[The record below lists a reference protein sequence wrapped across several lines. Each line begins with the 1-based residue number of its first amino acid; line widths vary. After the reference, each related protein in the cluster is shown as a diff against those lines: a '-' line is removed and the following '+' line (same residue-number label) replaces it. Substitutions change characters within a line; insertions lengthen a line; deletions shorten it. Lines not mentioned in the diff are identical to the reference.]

1 MQSQP
6 HLCSLATSEASLLFP
21 PPLCLRG
28 RAGGGGSLEPIIEK
42 GRSGGRRSGIGIAEL
57 QQTQQTGC
65 LPWHRLDPRLP
76 ATMAPGSL
84 SWLLSWA
91 TLCHLTMLL
100 AGTSVGSGQQHG
112 VKKCIF
118 TCNKMTSE
126 IHLHRLVRYQRNQ
139 ESCDKPA
146 IIFETKGH
154 RNFCADPKERWV
166 QEAME
171 HLDRQAAV
179 TTQNG
184 GTFEK
189 QIGLSEPRTAPVT
202 RGVDRSAVSEPK
214 ATEESSSQ
222 EAQRA
227 LGTSPELLMGAAG
240 FWGTTSLSTS
250 KPPDAGVPA
259 GPKKTELLNTAAVT
273 TATSWQSSA
282 ASQPESGL
290 WAEGKSSEGP
300 STQAPSTQTPSTQ
313 APSTQTLLTRAPS
326 TQTPSTQTPST
337 QTLPTQAPSTQTL
350 PTQAPSTQTL
360 STQAPTVSHTAQE
373 DSVGPEGQS
382 VSVKRQNLMPENSLG
397 SMEMDPISA
406 HTEAFRGPGSM
417 PHVSLTPVFSDGAP
431 SREPVASGSW
441 APKAKEPIH
450 ATVDPQRLGIIIT
463 PVPDSQA
470 ATRRQAVGL
479 LAFLGLLFCLGVA
492 MFAYQSFQSCP
503 HKLVGDVVERLH
515 YIPRS
520 CASNSYVLVPV

>member
-1 MQSQP
+1 MEGEEGSPLDPSKPGPASRALLVCGAILSRRTSPGALMQSQP

-100 AGTSVGSGQQHG
+100 AGQQHG

-126 IHLHRLVRYQRNQ
+126 IRLHRLVRYQRNQ

-300 STQAPSTQTPSTQ
+300 STQAPSTQT
-313 APSTQTLLTRAPS
+313 
-326 TQTPSTQTPST
+326 
-337 QTLPTQAPSTQTL
+337 
-350 PTQAPSTQTL
+350 L

>member
-6 HLCSLATSEASLLFP
+6 QLCSLATSEASLFFP
-21 PPLCLRG
+21 PPPCLRG

-42 GRSGGRRSGIGIAEL
+42 GRSGGRRSGIRIAEL
-57 QQTQQTGC
+57 QQTHQTGC

-76 ATMAPGSL
+76 AAMAPGSL

-91 TLCHLTMLL
+91 ALCHLTMLL
-100 AGTSVGSGQQHG
+100 AGQQHG

-126 IHLHRLVRYQRNQ
+126 IPLHRLVRYQRNQ

-154 RNFCADPKERWV
+154 RNICADPKESWV
-166 QEAME
+166 QAAME

-240 FWGTTSLSTS
+240 SWGTTSLSTS
-250 KPPDAGVPA
+250 KPPDGGAPA

-273 TATSWQSSA
+273 TAASWQSSA

-300 STQAPSTQTPSTQ
+300 STQAPSTQAPSTQ
-313 APSTQTLLTRAPS
+313 A
-326 TQTPSTQTPST
+326 PSTQTPST
-337 QTLPTQAPSTQTL
+337 QTLPTPSTQAPSTQTL

-382 VSVKRQNLMPENSLG
+382 MLVKRQNLMPENSLG

-406 HTEAFRGPGSM
+406 HTDAFRGPGSM
-417 PHVSLTPVFSDGAP
+417 PHVSSTPVFSDGAP